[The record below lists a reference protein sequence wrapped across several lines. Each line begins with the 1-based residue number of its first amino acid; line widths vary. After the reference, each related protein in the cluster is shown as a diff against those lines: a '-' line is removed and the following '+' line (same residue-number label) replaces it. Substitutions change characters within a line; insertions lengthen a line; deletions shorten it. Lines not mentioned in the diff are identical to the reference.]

1 MRNALATQES
11 AGSPSITRLL
21 RDLKLFEDFSDEEL
35 GDVEQIV
42 ALRRFARNDMIV
54 RQGDPSD
61 SVFLVLSGSVAVF
74 RDSGMRETIL
84 SLFAAGQIFGE
95 MSVFDKNAVRSAS
108 VRAVTTSIL
117 GVFSRDDF
125 AAMVSRSPKMSRGL
139 LQLLAERLRSAN
151 EYIENA
157 RTKDATSRLANL
169 LLKLGEQFGV
179 VVETGLQINVHL
191 THKEM
196 ANMIGT
202 TRETLNRTL
211 NGFWDQK
218 LIDMRKRFI
227 VLRDIDRIREMA
239 ALEI

>member
-1 MRNALATQES
+1 MRNAPALEES
-11 AGSPSITRLL
+11 AGSPSITKLL
-21 RDLKLFEDFSDEEL
+21 RNLKLFEDFSDDEL

-42 ALRRFARNDMIV
+42 SLRRFGRNEMIV

-61 SVFLVLSGSVAVF
+61 SVFLVLTGSVAVF

-84 SLFAAGQIFGE
+84 SLFATGQIFGE
-95 MSVFDKNAVRSAS
+95 MSIFDKQAVRSAS
-108 VRAVTTSIL
+108 VRAVTTCIL

-125 AAMVSRSPKMSRGL
+125 GAMVSRSPKMSREL
-139 LQLLAERLRSAN
+139 LQVLAERLRGAN

-157 RTKDATSRLANL
+157 RTKDATSRLASL
-169 LLKLGEQFGV
+169 LLKLGDQFGST
-179 VVETGLQINVHL
+179 VENGVQINVHL

-218 LIDMRKRFI
+218 LIDMRTRFI
-227 VLRDIDRIREMA
+227 VIRELERVREMA

>member
-1 MRNALATQES
+1 MAPADG
-11 AGSPSITRLL
+11 AGTLSVTKLL
-21 RDLKLFEDFSDEEL
+21 RDLRMFEDFSDEEL

-42 ALRRFARNDMIV
+42 SLRRFGRNEMIV
-54 RQGDPSD
+54 RQGDPSN
-61 SVFLVLSGSVAVF
+61 SVFIVLSGSVAVF

-95 MSVFDKNAVRSAS
+95 MSVFDKTAVRSAS

-117 GVFSRDDF
+117 GIFSREDF
-125 AAMVSRSPKMSRGL
+125 GAMVSRSPKMSREL

-157 RTKDATSRLANL
+157 RTKDATSRLASL
-169 LLKLGEQFGV
+169 LLRLGDQFGV
-179 VVETGLQINVHL
+179 VSDTGVQINVHL

-218 LIDMRKRFI
+218 LIDMRTRFI
-227 VLRDIDRIREMA
+227 VLKDVPRIREMA
-239 ALEI
+239 AMEI

>member
-1 MRNALATQES
+1 MAPS
-11 AGSPSITRLL
+11 DGAGTLSVTKML
-21 RDLKLFEDFSDEEL
+21 RDLRMFEDFSDEEL

-42 ALRRFARNDMIV
+42 TLRRFQRNEMIV
-54 RQGDPSD
+54 RQGDPSN
-61 SVFLVLSGSVAVF
+61 SVFIVLSGSVAVF

-84 SLFAAGQIFGE
+84 SLFATGQIFGE
-95 MSVFDKNAVRSAS
+95 MSMFDKTAVRSAS
-108 VRAVTTSIL
+108 VRAVTTSVL
-117 GVFSRDDF
+117 GIFSREDF
-125 AAMVSRSPKMSRGL
+125 GAMVSRSSKMSREL

-157 RTKDATSRLANL
+157 RTKDATSRLASL
-169 LLKLGEQFGV
+169 LLRLGDQFGV
-179 VVETGLQINVHL
+179 LSDAGVQINVHL

-218 LIDMRKRFI
+218 LIDMRTRFI
-227 VLRDIDRIREMA
+227 VLKDIPRIREMA
-239 ALEI
+239 AIEI

>member
-1 MRNALATQES
+1 MRNAMATHEP
-11 AGSPSITRLL
+11 AGSLSITKLL
-21 RDLKLFEDFSDEEL
+21 RDLKMFEDFSNEEL

-42 ALRRFARNDMIV
+42 TLRRFQRNEMIV

-74 RDSGMRETIL
+74 RDSAMRETIL

-117 GVFSRDDF
+117 GIFSREDF
-125 AAMVSRSPKMSRGL
+125 GAMVSRSPKMAREL
-139 LQLLAERLRSAN
+139 LQLLADRLRSAN
-151 EYIENA
+151 ESIENA
-157 RTKDATSRLANL
+157 RTKDATSRL
-169 LLKLGEQFGV
+169 KLGEQFGMMS
-179 VVETGLQINVHL
+179 EGGLQINVHL

-218 LIDMRKRFI
+218 LIDMRTRFI
-227 VLRDIDRIREMA
+227 VLRDINRIREMA
-239 ALEI
+239 AMEI

>member
-1 MRNALATQES
+1 MRNSLAPLES
-11 AGSPSITRLL
+11 PGTPSITKLL
-21 RDLKLFEDFSDEEL
+21 RDLKMFEDFSDEEL

-42 ALRRFARNDMIV
+42 TLRRFQRNEMIV
-54 RQGDPSD
+54 RQGDPAD
-61 SVFLVLSGSVAVF
+61 AVFIVLSGSVAVF

-84 SLFAAGQIFGE
+84 SLFAAGQLFGE
-95 MSVFDKNAVRSAS
+95 MSMFEKGAVRSAS

-117 GVFSRDDF
+117 GIFSRDDF
-125 AAMVSRSPKMSRGL
+125 GAMVARSPKMSREL
-139 LQLLAERLRSAN
+139 LHLLADRLRSAN

-157 RTKDATSRLANL
+157 RTKDATSRLASL
-169 LLKLGEQFGV
+169 LLRLGEQFGSMT
-179 VVETGLQINVHL
+179 EAGMQINVHL

-218 LIDMRKRFI
+218 LIDMRTRFI
-227 VLRDIDRIREMA
+227 VLKDVPRIREMA
-239 ALEI
+239 AMEI

>member
-1 MRNALATQES
+1 MRNALAPHES
-11 AGSPSITRLL
+11 GGSPSITKLL
-21 RDLKLFEDFSDEEL
+21 RDLKMFEDFSDEEL

-42 ALRRFARNDMIV
+42 TLRRFQRNELIV

-61 SVFLVLSGSVAVF
+61 SVFIVLSGSVAVF

-95 MSVFDKNAVRSAS
+95 MSVFDKSAVRSAS

-117 GVFSRDDF
+117 GIFAREDF
-125 AAMVSRSPKMSRGL
+125 GAMVSRSPKMSHEL

-157 RTKDATSRLANL
+157 RTKDATSRLASL
-169 LLKLGEQFGV
+169 LLRLGEQFG
-179 VVETGLQINVHL
+179 TSHDGGIQINVHL

-218 LIDMRKRFI
+218 LIDMRTRFI
-227 VLRDIDRIREMA
+227 VLRDLPRIREMA
-239 ALEI
+239 AMEI